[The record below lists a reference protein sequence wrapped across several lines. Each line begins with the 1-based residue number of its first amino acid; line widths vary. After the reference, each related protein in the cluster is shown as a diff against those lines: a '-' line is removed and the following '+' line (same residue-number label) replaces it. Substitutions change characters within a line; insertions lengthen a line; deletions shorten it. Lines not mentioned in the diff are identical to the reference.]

1 MLVRR
6 ISLLLTAG
14 LLAATGLVGGG
25 LAASPVGAA
34 AIAPCPGVK
43 GLPDPAL
50 CSTHEDMFPGA
61 RTGVRTGP
69 EAAGPRLT
77 ARQADAAADAAPA
90 QIACEGDGVSGK
102 RLQMLYVR
110 EPSMPDRY
118 SQFMPVFQAW
128 LASADDVYNDAA
140 AEKGQSR
147 HIRFV
152 TKEVPGGCQIVI
164 EPVVVPAGSL
174 ATFASG
180 NAAVKSLGYNL
191 PDRKYFMLT
200 ESTAICG
207 VAQLFQD
214 DRPGP
219 ENYNNYV
226 TSYGR
231 VDATPNCFGA
241 NAFTHELG
249 HALGAVQ
256 LTAPNSDGKGHCSD
270 LYSTMCYGGTPTW
283 SCPEWKSNLVPDCN
297 HDDYFNMAPEPG
309 SYLDTHWN
317 IANNDFLIK
326 GNTAEPASHPTIGLT
341 YVITNVSTG
350 GAIEPVGGSVASLS
364 RLSQRARTNTPS
376 QKWLMGYKTGL
387 QFVNV
392 NSRMCVDSAYEG
404 TVPGT
409 QTLQY
414 GCKGSDAMRWTYLS
428 HADGSHSIINWKSGL
443 ALTAVGA
450 YPAPLEQQ
458 PYTGAAN
465 QRWRFDQMADAG
477 PVDGATYHL
486 MGTGTRE
493 NVEVLNGSSASGA
506 AVTHAAPSSAKS
518 QQWTLRK
525 QAAPG
530 VWRLVNVNSGM
541 CLNVPR
547 TPATIP
553 PQVVQTACGAAL
565 SKDLWTLRRV
575 ADGTYLVVNAATQL
589 VLSMTTGALS
599 TLTQQALAADQ
610 SSQIWALRPL

>member
-1 MLVRR
+1 M
-6 ISLLLTAG
+6 
-14 LLAATGLVGGG
+14 AA
-25 LAASPVGAA
+25 APVEAA
-34 AIAPCPGVK
+34 AIAPCPDIK

-102 RLQMLYVR
+102 RVQMLYVR

-118 SQFMPVFQAW
+118 NQFMPMFQAW
-128 LASADDVYNDAA
+128 LASADDVFNDAA

-152 TKEVPGGCQIVI
+152 TKTVPGGCQIVI
-164 EPVVVPAGSL
+164 QPVVVPAGSL
-174 ATFASG
+174 ATLASSI
-180 NAAVKSLGYNL
+180 AALRGLGYEL
-191 PDRKYFMLT
+191 PDRKYFMFT
-200 ESTAICG
+200 ESTALCG
-207 VAQLFQD
+207 TAQLYKD

-219 ENYNNYV
+219 ENYNNFA
-226 TSYGR
+226 TTYGR

-256 LTAPNSDGKGHCSD
+256 TSAPNSDGKGHCSD

-326 GNTAEPASHPTIGLT
+326 GNTAASAPHPTIGLT

-350 GAIEPVGGSVASLS
+350 GAMEPVGGSAASMA
-364 RLSQRARTNTPS
+364 RLSQRARTNKPS

-387 QFVNV
+387 QFVNM

-409 QTLQY
+409 QAVQY

-428 HADGSHSIINWKSGL
+428 QTDGSHAIINWKSGL
-443 ALTAVGA
+443 ALTAVAA
-450 YPAPLEQQ
+450 YPAPLQQQ

-465 QRWRFDQMADAG
+465 QRWKFNRMTDAG
-477 PVDGATYHL
+477 LVNGATHYL
-486 MGTGTRE
+486 TGIGTRE
-493 NVEVLNGSSASGA
+493 NAEVLKASKTSGA
-506 AVTHAAPSSAKS
+506 AITHAAAAGTKN
-518 QQWTLRK
+518 QQWKLRK
-525 QAAPG
+525 LTSPASSWQ
-530 VWRLVNVNSGM
+530 LVNANSGM
-541 CLNVPR
+541 CMGLKTAN
-547 TPATIP
+547 ATAGTQI
-553 PQVVQTACGAAL
+553 VQSACSTATSSRQAWL
-565 SKDLWTLRRV
+565 LRRV
-575 ADGTYLVVNAATQL
+575 ADGTYLVVNAHSQR
-589 VLSMTTGALS
+589 VLNMTAGSLS
-599 TLTQQALAADQ
+599 VLTQQVLAADQ
-610 SSQIWALRPL
+610 SSQIWALKPL